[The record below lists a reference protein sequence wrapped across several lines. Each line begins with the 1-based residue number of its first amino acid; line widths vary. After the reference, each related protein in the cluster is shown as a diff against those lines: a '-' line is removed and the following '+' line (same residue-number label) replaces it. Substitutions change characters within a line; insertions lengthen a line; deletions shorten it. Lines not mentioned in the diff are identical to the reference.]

1 MASPRAAPS
10 LRRRLFPR
18 IPRALALLLT
28 GVLPA
33 VSRAQSADP
42 LADPAAGALVL
53 RTFKTREYPG
63 SPVVIRLLK
72 HPATGEFL
80 LLAGTTRHVFDGA
93 PWSAGPTD
101 NPAVRC
107 LAVDGAGRIWTGGG
121 DPFGFAERAT
131 TGQWRS
137 HPLADRRPE
146 PPRRP
151 TGHDGPR
158 RHLSR
163 IT

>member
-1 MASPRAAPS
+1 MER
-10 LRRRLFPR
+10 
-18 IPRALALLLT
+18 
-28 GVLPA
+28 
-33 VSRAQSADP
+33 
-42 LADPAAGALVL
+42 
-53 RTFKTREYPG
+53 
-63 SPVVIRLLK
+63 
-72 HPATGEFL
+72 
-80 LLAGTTRHVFDGA
+80 VFDGA

-107 LAVDGAGRIWTGGG
+107 LAVDGAGRIWTGGD

-131 TGQWRS
+131 TGQWRF

-151 TGHDGPR
+151 TGHDGAR